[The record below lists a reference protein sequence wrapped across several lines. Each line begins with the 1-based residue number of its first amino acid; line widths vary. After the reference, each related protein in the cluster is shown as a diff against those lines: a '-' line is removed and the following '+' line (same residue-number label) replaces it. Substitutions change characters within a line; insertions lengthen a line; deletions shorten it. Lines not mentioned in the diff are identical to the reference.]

1 MFNIKPIEQVIQN
14 RVKKISIQFK
24 IAFTSCIIVGL
35 LAHLYMFM
43 NKFPNYDDMAIN
55 SFGASLK
62 LGRWF
67 LWVLGAIAYHLDFV
81 YSIPWIN
88 GFLTVICI
96 ATAAGMLVDML
107 HVKSKLCCALIGAC
121 LVVFPSWTAT
131 FFFMFTAPY
140 YGVAFLLA
148 VCSVYIAMKYYGK
161 SKIKWLSPV
170 CLACSL
176 GIYQAYLPF
185 VATCYVTVLLF
196 EILLLEQNW
205 IKSLKKAFYY
215 LIQLLAGGG
224 IYFLV
229 MKISLQITGQSLT
242 SYKGV
247 DKMGVLSKESLLYFW
262 RVIEQDFLG
271 ISINNNL
278 EISHNL
284 LLKVMYLLLSI
295 FTILCI
301 VVSIAKSIK
310 RHNYMEAV
318 FEVIYTIALVITI
331 NSIYLICQ
339 DGVYSLMRY
348 SYVWLIIFPICLLDG
363 MEMTLAERGKFMI
376 LLGWGMTLSI
386 CAGIFSY
393 VHLANAEYFSMQ
405 LTFEQAKSYYTTV
418 ITQIKELDGYE
429 PNMPVSFVGYGDIVD
444 ESLYRNQIMKV
455 FEISGRDQVLAQT
468 YDMGVFLRYYCGFDV
483 EFFDIDTM
491 QYKEISD
498 MPTYPSEGSVQ
509 IIDGNV
515 VVKFSK

>member
-14 RVKKISIQFK
+14 RVKKISIPFK
-24 IAFTSCIIVGL
+24 TAFTSGIIVGL

-43 NKFPNYDDMAIN
+43 NKFPNYDDMTIN

-107 HVKSKLCCALIGAC
+107 HVKSKLCCALLGAC

-148 VCSVYIAMKYYGK
+148 VCSVYIAMKYGE

-271 ISINNNL
+271 ISINNN
-278 EISHNL
+278 
-284 LLKVMYLLLSI
+284 
-295 FTILCI
+295 
-301 VVSIAKSIK
+301 
-310 RHNYMEAV
+310 
-318 FEVIYTIALVITI
+318 
-331 NSIYLICQ
+331 
-339 DGVYSLMRY
+339 
-348 SYVWLIIFPICLLDG
+348 
-363 MEMTLAERGKFMI
+363 
-376 LLGWGMTLSI
+376 
-386 CAGIFSY
+386 
-393 VHLANAEYFSMQ
+393 
-405 LTFEQAKSYYTTV
+405 
-418 ITQIKELDGYE
+418 
-429 PNMPVSFVGYGDIVD
+429 
-444 ESLYRNQIMKV
+444 
-455 FEISGRDQVLAQT
+455 
-468 YDMGVFLRYYCGFDV
+468 
-483 EFFDIDTM
+483 
-491 QYKEISD
+491 
-498 MPTYPSEGSVQ
+498 
-509 IIDGNV
+509 
-515 VVKFSK
+515 